1 MTQQWIDITN
11 ILGPDLKSRIG
22 VQDLLLSI
30 QNTDSENV
38 VVDFA
43 NVKFATRSF
52 IDEFYN
58 VFIKPENPAMSII
71 NVPAD
76 IQMIFDSVKQTQN
89 KVKDNH
95 PAGAVIRC
103 KTTKDILQQLNSL
116 TL

>member
-1 MTQQWIDITN
+1 MIRHQIDITN

-22 VQDLLLSI
+22 VHDLLLFI
-30 QNTDSENV
+30 QNTNSEKV

-58 VFIKPENPAMSII
+58 VFIKPQNSDMLII

-76 IQMIFDSVKQTQN
+76 IQVIFDSVKQTQN
-89 KVKDNH
+89 KSKENH
-95 PAGAVIRC
+95 PEGSVIRC
-103 KTTKDILQQLNSL
+103 ETTKDILRQLNSL
-116 TL
+116 AL